1 MEPKPDV
8 PIIEKKPA
16 AEAPASVPTGA
27 ASIHVKGYRFT
38 GNTIFAEPVLLA
50 LLQDHIGTDMTLE
63 GLNDIAETIKGYYR
77 DHHYFLAQ
85 AYIPPQRI
93 AGGMVEIRIL
103 EGRLGKAEVKMDGKT
118 RLKPSVARNYL
129 TAMMPA
135 GSIVTETGIEKP
147 LLLINDLPGVIVRST
162 LKPGAEVG
170 TTDLDVAISDEGRRF
185 DGSVQG
191 DTMGNRNS
199 GRNRLGATVNARN
212 LTGLGDLFT
221 LRGLLSEKS
230 ETSLGQL
237 SYTMPVGA
245 YGTKLTGSYYD
256 LTYKLGGAFAAEQAD
271 GDAKVFVV
279 NVQHPIHRSR
289 NYNLFL
295 LAGIEDKSLTDNL
308 YSGTNVEKQKVNDVY
323 LALNGDARDGLL
335 GGALNTFN
343 TTVYAGQ
350 LKIPEGVSNDTYSTL
365 GNFSKFVFG
374 YNRLQNLVSDTS
386 LLFSARGQATGKNLT
401 SEEKMSLGGPDGV
414 RGHPVGDSPG
424 DNVFLSTLELRRVV
438 PGVKPLGGVLQFSG
452 YYDFGYA
459 RLNKDPLPTDTANVR
474 VLKSLGV
481 GVNLGKRDDYQ
492 FKLDVAF
499 RKGEHSQDSDSSS
512 RIWAQATKWF

>member
-191 DTMGNRNS
+191 DNMGNRNS

-335 GGALNTFN
+335 GGAL
-343 TTVYAGQ
+343 
-350 LKIPEGVSNDTYSTL
+350 
-365 GNFSKFVFG
+365 
-374 YNRLQNLVSDTS
+374 RHR
-386 LLFSARGQATGKNLT
+386 RGG
-401 SEEKMSLGGPDGV
+401 
-414 RGHPVGDSPG
+414 
-424 DNVFLSTLELRRVV
+424 RR
-438 PGVKPLGGVLQFSG
+438 
-452 YYDFGYA
+452 
-459 RLNKDPLPTDTANVR
+459 
-474 VLKSLGV
+474 
-481 GVNLGKRDDYQ
+481 
-492 FKLDVAF
+492 
-499 RKGEHSQDSDSSS
+499 
-512 RIWAQATKWF
+512 